1 MIRLMWL
8 SRLSNICWS
17 PINGQSK
24 KICRLLTN
32 SQVLLKG
39 MDTNFR
45 IVVCKLISLQD
56 KIFILLLETRVSRS
70 QDMCPGLSLSGN
82 SPVSTSKHCV
92 YRQPTYCIILGR
104 KQNKRPDVF
113 PSGSKLFLT
122 NINTHVHASG
132 PLISQSAVPHCDFHT
147 YKNNLFSWAT
157 YLCVL

>member
-1 MIRLMWL
+1 MIRVMWL

-17 PINGQSK
+17 PINGQSQ

-104 KQNKRPDVF
+104 KQKTWCLSLWFQAF
-113 PSGSKLFLT
+113 PYQYKYTRSC
-122 NINTHVHASG
+122 IRASHFSVSCS
-132 PLISQSAVPHCDFHT
+132 PLRFPHIQ
-147 YKNNLFSWAT
+147 K
-157 YLCVL
+157 